1 MNEFSLFLFV
11 THVIEKWDTN
21 DQENEDYY
29 LGQIEQEQL
38 LSEQYSYMSS
48 PITSEFPVTPQPL
61 YSPYQY
67 DTNSFYYKEDQL
79 RSYQNDTQIANVSL
93 PSKPNLELSIQM
105 LQTEVA
111 ALYQKIN
118 LLQKSNPK
126 SIFRW
131 RWLWFFRSVAKHAFF
146 NFLLLMM
153 VFLVLWRRKSPIAY
167 AVISYAGPCLKNL
180 LEYILSRISV

>member
-1 MNEFSLFLFV
+1 MFLFV
-11 THVIEKWDTN
+11 THAIEKWDTSN
-21 DQENEDYY
+21 QENKDYY

-48 PITSEFPVTPQPL
+48 PITPQPL
-61 YSPYQY
+61 YFPHQY
-67 DTNSFYYKEDQL
+67 DTNSFYYKENQL

-93 PSKPNLELSIQM
+93 SSKPNLELSIQM

-167 AVISYAGPCLKNL
+167 AVISYGGPCLKNL
-180 LEYILSRISV
+180 LEYIFSRIFL